1 MAWLRR
7 VQWRRG
13 PALSHAIAPSVV
25 REIDVGIDIA
35 SRRRPE
41 SLSQSV
47 EAQGSGESAFRAP
60 KFDGDTSSSR
70 AGEAI

>member
-1 MAWLRR
+1 M
-7 VQWRRG
+7 
-13 PALSHAIAPSVV
+13 PSRHRFV